1 MGSSKWPYQELA
13 QNLTSL
19 SDEGLTREMSALET
33 RYDGQFTLAS
43 QLIKPNYLCY
53 LQFGSIKRNNAS
65 FFTVLCS
72 ITICYLSK
80 EFLLTDPEKM
90 LHEFNILVKKI
101 RKIVNFNLSRRK
113 KERFYWFCP
122 SCVTSLSPPPP
133 KTGLST
139 PSHYSTSFTR
149 TTLSFWYDLAIG
161 YRAPMLYHWVRE
173 NSIAIG

>member
-13 QNLTSL
+13 QNPTSL

-33 RYDGQFTLAS
+33 RYDGQFTLSS

-122 SCVTSLSPPPP
+122 SRVTSLSPPPSQNRAFDSFSLFYFIYTYNTFVLIRP
-133 KTGLST
+133 CHQVSRSYALPLS
-139 PSHYSTSFTR
+139 
-149 TTLSFWYDLAIG
+149 
-161 YRAPMLYHWVRE
+161 
-173 NSIAIG
+173 

>member
-13 QNLTSL
+13 QNPTSL
-19 SDEGLTREMSALET
+19 SDEELTREMSALET
-33 RYDGQFTLAS
+33 RYDGQFTLSS

-101 RKIVNFNLSRRK
+101 RKIVNFKLSRRK

-122 SCVTSLSPPPP
+122 SRVTSLIPPPSQNRAFDP
-133 KTGLST
+133 FSLFYFIYTHNTFVLIRPCHRVSRSYALPLS
-139 PSHYSTSFTR
+139 
-149 TTLSFWYDLAIG
+149 
-161 YRAPMLYHWVRE
+161 
-173 NSIAIG
+173 

>member
-1 MGSSKWPYQELA
+1 
-13 QNLTSL
+13 
-19 SDEGLTREMSALET
+19 MSALET
-33 RYDGQFTLAS
+33 RYDGQFTLSS

-101 RKIVNFNLSRRK
+101 RKILNFKLSRRK

-122 SCVTSLSPPPP
+122 SRVTSLIPPPP

-149 TTLSFWYDLAIG
+149 TTLSF
-161 YRAPMLYHWVRE
+161 
-173 NSIAIG
+173 

>member
-1 MGSSKWPYQELA
+1 
-13 QNLTSL
+13 
-19 SDEGLTREMSALET
+19 MSALET
-33 RYDGQFTLAS
+33 RYDGQFTLSS

-101 RKIVNFNLSRRK
+101 RKIVNFKLSRRK
-113 KERFYWFCP
+113 KERFTGFVHRVWQ
-122 SCVTSLSPPPP
+122 VWSPPPP

>member
-113 KERFYWFCP
+113 KEKFYWFCP
-122 SCVTSLSPPPP
+122 SCVTSLSPPPLP
-133 KTGLST
+133 KPGFRPLLIILL
-139 PSHYSTSFTR
+139 HLHAQHFR
-149 TTLSFWYDLAIG
+149 FDTTLPSGIVLLCFTTELE
-161 YRAPMLYHWVRE
+161 RTRLL
-173 NSIAIG
+173 